1 VFPDAFL
8 PNLALF
14 VLGQAAAWFYL
25 RTGRFWVG
33 AISTASLWLFADW
46 AVVARFVF
54 AAEGADYLLPLGGM
68 QVVAIGLAVVLAVAL
83 WRRRW
88 SKTGKARDERF
99 GEGLRAYLREDLPLA
114 QRLFR
119 SLVSCNPWDA
129 AAWLA
134 LGNVERRLQRPRK
147 AAACYRR
154 ALGVDRASD
163 YVHLVH
169 QQQRLL
175 GQQSKARAVAASPG
189 ASVAGATIPGASVLD
204 SQRSRISTDADA
216 DSPGLTTN
224 SAGRQ

>member
-1 VFPDAFL
+1 MWRASVAGRSLWRVFPDTFL

-33 AISTASLWLFADW
+33 AIATAALWGFADW

-54 AAEGADYLLPLGGM
+54 AAEGADYLIPLGAM
-68 QVVAIGLAVVLAVAL
+68 QWVAIGLCGLLAVAL

-88 SKTGKARDERF
+88 SKTGKARDARF
-99 GEGLRAYLREDLPLA
+99 GEGLYAYLREDLPLA

-119 SLVSCNPWDA
+119 SLVACNPWDT
-129 AAWLA
+129 AAWVA
-134 LGNVERRLQRPRK
+134 LGNVERRLGRPRQ

-154 ALGVDRASD
+154 ALGVDRSHD
-163 YVHLVH
+163 YEDFVR

-175 GQQSKARAVAASPG
+175 TPLIQARSGKAALNVRE
-189 ASVAGATIPGASVLD
+189 
-204 SQRSRISTDADA
+204 SQPKPMPSRQA
-216 DSPGLTTN
+216 
-224 SAGRQ
+224 